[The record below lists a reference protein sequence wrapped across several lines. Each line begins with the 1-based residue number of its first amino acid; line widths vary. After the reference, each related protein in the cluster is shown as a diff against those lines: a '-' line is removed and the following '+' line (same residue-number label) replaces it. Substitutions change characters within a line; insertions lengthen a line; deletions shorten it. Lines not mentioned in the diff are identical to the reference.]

1 MLNTLH
7 LEAFYL
13 VHYFVYSCLEFD
25 WYKNGVALPM
35 WFVDIDFHEF
45 NVFHLS
51 LKGISGPEYV
61 LVEFCFN
68 GVDVSSTIFFIL
80 TEGLF
85 HNLVNFTFDEV
96 VFLQHDRHHL
106 GIEAWK
112 FVVEGI
118 QFKSNSFCQNIQSLH
133 GLSSG
138 IVCAVYCVGYYILE
152 IILGI
157 RV

>member
-1 MLNTLH
+1 
-7 LEAFYL
+7 
-13 VHYFVYSCLEFD
+13 
-25 WYKNGVALPM
+25 
-35 WFVDIDFHEF
+35 
-45 NVFHLS
+45 
-51 LKGISGPEYV
+51 
-61 LVEFCFN
+61 
-68 GVDVSSTIFFIL
+68 
-80 TEGLF
+80 
-85 HNLVNFTFDEV
+85 
-96 VFLQHDRHHL
+96 LQHDRHHL

>member
-1 MLNTLH
+1 
-7 LEAFYL
+7 
-13 VHYFVYSCLEFD
+13 
-25 WYKNGVALPM
+25 M

-106 GIEAWK
+106 GIEA
-112 FVVEGI
+112 
-118 QFKSNSFCQNIQSLH
+118 
-133 GLSSG
+133 
-138 IVCAVYCVGYYILE
+138 
-152 IILGI
+152 
-157 RV
+157 